1 MQSPF
6 ARAVKQALNTARKLT
21 TIANDQASSG
31 ATYARP
37 STGESTTIAEIGVG
51 RALRDDEI
59 GDEIIIRDDEIRDFI
74 VAVDD
79 LLGLDNVGLGARIE
93 PAEGDEITL
102 AFEDLDQA
110 PGASTGTAGVATVTY
125 RVMRTDDG
133 EQAWRYT
140 DPWRTHFRI
149 RAKRVLEDRASTQWI
164 SI

>member
-6 ARAVKQALNTARKLT
+6 ARAIKQTLATARKLT

-37 STGESTTIAEIGVG
+37 STGESTTIAEIGIG
-51 RALRDDEI
+51 RALRDDEL
-59 GDEIIIRDDEIRDFI
+59 GDEILMRDDEIRDFI

-79 LLGLDNVGLGARIE
+79 LLGLGDVGLGDRIE

-102 AFEDLDQA
+102 AFEDLDQD
-110 PGASTGTAGVATVTY
+110 PGASSGTAGVATVTY

-149 RAKRVLEDRASTQWI
+149 RAKRVYENRTTSAWV
-164 SI
+164 